1 MFLSTNNSM
10 SEQLTLGIYLRDDAT
25 FDNYFSGQN
34 DAVIYNLETQ
44 NEPYIFLFGDN
55 GTGKSHLL
63 QAACHEVGQEGLPVV
78 YLPLAEE
85 GLMPAML
92 DGLENM
98 SLIALDDIQVV
109 IGDEKWEYALFNLYN
124 RVREKN
130 VNMLVSSSLPL
141 ASLNIKLADLKS
153 RLSWGPAFKL
163 TALSDKEKQKALQ
176 QRAKNRGLE
185 LSDDVVTY
193 LLKRSPRDMNSLFAL
208 FEKLDKASMV
218 EKRKLTI
225 PFIKDYL

>member
-1 MFLSTNNSM
+1 M
-10 SEQLTLGIYLRDDAT
+10 SEQLTLGINLRDDAT
-25 FDNYFSGQN
+25 FDNYFSAEN
-34 DAVIYNLETQ
+34 EAVIYNLKIQ
-44 NEPYIFLFGDN
+44 NEPYVFLFGDN

-63 QAACHEVGQEGLPVV
+63 QAACHEVGKKGLPVV
-78 YLPLAEE
+78 YLPLTEE

-92 DGLENM
+92 EGLENM
-98 SLIALDDIQVV
+98 SLIALDDIQEV
-109 IGDEKWEYALFNLYN
+109 IGNEEWEYALFNLYN

-130 VNMLVSSSLPL
+130 VNMIVSSSLPL
-141 ASLNIKLADLKS
+141 ASLKIKLADLKS

-163 TALSDKEKQKALQ
+163 TALSDKDKQKALQ

-185 LSDDVVTY
+185 LADDVVAY

>member
-1 MFLSTNNSM
+1 M
-10 SEQLTLGIYLRDDAT
+10 SEQLTLGINLRDDAT
-25 FDNYFSGQN
+25 FDNYFSAEN
-34 DAVIYNLETQ
+34 EAVIYNLKIQ
-44 NEPYIFLFGDN
+44 NEPYVFLFGDN

-63 QAACHEVGQEGLPVV
+63 QAACHEVGKKGLPVV
-78 YLPLAEE
+78 YLPLTEE

-92 DGLENM
+92 EGLENM
-98 SLIALDDIQVV
+98 SLIALDDIQEV
-109 IGDEKWEYALFNLYN
+109 IGNEEWEYALFNLYN

-130 VNMLVSSSLPL
+130 VNMIVSSSLPL
-141 ASLNIKLADLKS
+141 ASLKIKLADLKS

-163 TALSDKEKQKALQ
+163 TALSDKDKQKALQ

-185 LSDDVVTY
+185 LADDVVAY

-225 PFIKDYL
+225 PFIIDYL

>member
-10 SEQLTLGIYLRDDAT
+10 SEQLTLGINLRDDAT

-34 DAVIYNLETQ
+34 DAVIHNLQ
-44 NEPYIFLFGDN
+44 MHNEPYVFLFGES
-55 GTGKSHLL
+55 GAGKSHLL
-63 QAACHEVGQEGLPVV
+63 QAACHEVGQKGLPVV
-78 YLPLAEE
+78 YLPLTEE

-109 IGDEKWEYALFNLYN
+109 IGDKNWEYALFNLYN
-124 RVREKN
+124 RVREKD
-130 VNMLVSSSLPL
+130 VNMIISSSQSL
-141 ASLNIKLADLKS
+141 AALNIKLADLKS

-163 TALSDKEKQKALQ
+163 KALSDKEKQKALQ

-185 LSDDVVTY
+185 LADDVVTY
-193 LLKRSPRDMNSLFAL
+193 LLKHSPRDMNSLFAL

-225 PFIKDYL
+225 PFIKSYI

>member
-1 MFLSTNNSM
+1 M
-10 SEQLTLGIYLRDDAT
+10 SQQLTLGIRLRDDAT
-25 FDNYFSGQN
+25 FNNYFVSENEQ
-34 DAVIYNLETQ
+34 VVHNLQEQ
-44 NEPYIFLFGDN
+44 NEPYVFLFGES

-63 QAACHEVGQEGLPVV
+63 QAACHEVGQKGLPVV

-85 GLMPAML
+85 GLMPAMF

-98 SLIALDDIQVV
+98 SLIALDDIQEV
-109 IGDEKWEYALFNLYN
+109 IGDEGWEYALFNLYN
-124 RVREKN
+124 RVREKG
-130 VNMLVSSSLPL
+130 VSMLVSSSQPL

-153 RLSWGPAFKL
+153 RLSWGPTFQL
-163 TALSDKEKQKALQ
+163 NTLSDKEKIYALQ
-176 QRAKNRGLE
+176 QRAKNRGLILE
-185 LSDDVVTY
+185 DDVMAY

>member
-1 MFLSTNNSM
+1 MTQ
-10 SEQLTLGIYLRDDAT
+10 QLTLGIRLRDDAT

-34 DAVIYNLETQ
+34 EQVVHNLQMQE
-44 NEPYIFLFGDN
+44 EPYVFLFGAD

-63 QAACHEVGQEGLPVV
+63 QAACHETGKKGLPVV

-92 DGLENM
+92 DGLESM
-98 SLIALDDIQVV
+98 SLIALDDIQEI
-109 IGDEKWEYALFNLYN
+109 IGNEDWEYALFNLYN
-124 RVREKN
+124 RVREKG
-130 VNMLVSSSLPL
+130 VSMLVSSTEPL

-153 RLSWGPAFKL
+153 RLSWGPIFQL
-163 TALSDKEKQKALQ
+163 SSLSDKEKQRALQ
-176 QRAKNRGLE
+176 QRAKNRGLN
-185 LSDDVVTY
+185 LTDDVVTY
-193 LLKRSPRDMNSLFAL
+193 LLKRSSRDMNSLFAL

>member
-1 MFLSTNNSM
+1 M
-10 SEQLTLGIYLRDDAT
+10 SQQLTLGIRLRDDAT
-25 FDNYFSGQN
+25 FDNYFVSQN
-34 DAVIYNLETQ
+34 EQVVHNLQVQ
-44 NEPYIFLFGDN
+44 NEPYVFLFGES

-63 QAACHEVGQEGLPVV
+63 QAACHEVGQKGSPVV

-98 SLIALDDIQVV
+98 SLIALDDIQEV
-109 IGDEKWEYALFNLYN
+109 IGNEDWEYALFNLYN
-124 RVREKN
+124 RVREKG
-130 VNMLVSSSLPL
+130 VNMLVSSSQPL
-141 ASLNIKLADLKS
+141 ASLNIKLADLRS
-153 RLSWGPAFKL
+153 RLSWGPTFKL
-163 TALSDKEKQKALQ
+163 MVLSDKEKQHALQ

-185 LSDDVVTY
+185 LADDVVAY
-193 LLKRSPRDMNSLFAL
+193 LLKRSPRDMSSLFSL

>member
-1 MFLSTNNSM
+1 M
-10 SEQLTLGIYLRDDAT
+10 SQQLTLGIHLRDDAT
-25 FDNYFSGQN
+25 FDNYFSAQN
-34 DAVIYNLETQ
+34 EQVIHNLKMQ
-44 NEPYIFLFGDN
+44 NEPYVFLFGEN

-63 QAACHEVGQEGLPVV
+63 QAACHQVGKEGLPVV

-98 SLIALDDIQVV
+98 SLIALDDIQEVMS
-109 IGDEKWEYALFNLYN
+109 DEVWELALFNLYN
-124 RVREKN
+124 RVREKG
-130 VNMLVSSSLPL
+130 VNMIVSSSEPL

-153 RLSWGPAFKL
+153 RLSWGPTFKL
-163 TALSDKEKQKALQ
+163 IGLSDKEKQLALQ
-176 QRAKNRGLE
+176 QRAKNRGLD
-185 LSDDVVTY
+185 LTDDVVAY
-193 LLKRSPRDMNSLFAL
+193 LLKRSPRDMNSLFVL

-225 PFIKDYL
+225 PFIKDYI

>member
-1 MFLSTNNSM
+1 M
-10 SEQLTLGIYLRDDAT
+10 SQQLTLGIRLRDDAT
-25 FDNYFSGQN
+25 FENYFLSENKQ
-34 DAVIYNLETQ
+34 VMHELQLQ
-44 NEPYIFLFGDN
+44 NEPYVFLFGEP

-63 QAACHEVGQEGLPVV
+63 QAACHEVGQSGAPVV

-98 SLIALDDIQVV
+98 SLIALDDIQEV
-109 IGDEKWEYALFNLYN
+109 IADEAWEYALFNLYN
-124 RVREKN
+124 RVREKG
-130 VNMLVSSSLPL
+130 VNMLVSSSKPL

-153 RLSWGPAFKL
+153 RLSWGPTFQL
-163 TALSDKEKQKALQ
+163 NTLSDKEKIHALQ
-176 QRAKNRGLE
+176 QRAKNRGLVLADE
-185 LSDDVVTY
+185 VVTY
-193 LLKRSPRDMNSLFAL
+193 LLKRSPRDMNSLFSL

-225 PFIKDYL
+225 PFIKNYL

>member
-1 MFLSTNNSM
+1 MTQ
-10 SEQLTLGIYLRDDAT
+10 QLTLGIRLRDDAT
-25 FDNYFSGQN
+25 YDNYFSGQN
-34 DAVIYNLETQ
+34 EQVVHNLQKQE
-44 NEPYIFLFGDN
+44 EPYVFLFGAD

-63 QAACHEVGQEGLPVV
+63 QAACHETGKKGLPVV

-98 SLIALDDIQVV
+98 SLIALDDIQEI
-109 IGDEKWEYALFNLYN
+109 IGNEDWEYALFNLYN
-124 RVREKN
+124 RVRETGGN
-130 VNMLVSSSLPL
+130 ILVSSAEPL

-153 RLSWGPAFKL
+153 RLSWGPIFQL
-163 TALSDKEKQKALQ
+163 SSLSDKEKQRALQ
-176 QRAKNRGLE
+176 QRAKNRGLD
-185 LSDDVVTY
+185 LADDVVTY
-193 LLKRSPRDMNSLFAL
+193 LLKRSSRDMNSLFAL

>member
-1 MFLSTNNSM
+1 MNQ
-10 SEQLTLGIYLRDDAT
+10 QLTLSIRLRDDAT

-34 DAVIYNLETQ
+34 EQVVHSLQKQE
-44 NEPYIFLFGDN
+44 EPYVFLFGEA

-63 QAACHEVGQEGLPVV
+63 QAACHETGNKGLPVV

-85 GLMPAML
+85 GLMPVML
-92 DGLENM
+92 EGLENM
-98 SLIALDDIQVV
+98 SLIALDDIQKV
-109 IGDEKWEYALFNLYN
+109 IGDESWELALFNLYN
-124 RVREKN
+124 RVREKG
-130 VNMLVSSSLPL
+130 VNLLISSAEPL

-153 RLSWGPAFKL
+153 RLSWGPIFKL
-163 TALSDKEKQKALQ
+163 TALSDKDKQFALQ
-176 QRAKNRGLE
+176 QRAKNRGLD
-185 LSDDVVTY
+185 LADDVVTY
-193 LLKRSPRDMNSLFAL
+193 LLKRSPRDMNSLFVL